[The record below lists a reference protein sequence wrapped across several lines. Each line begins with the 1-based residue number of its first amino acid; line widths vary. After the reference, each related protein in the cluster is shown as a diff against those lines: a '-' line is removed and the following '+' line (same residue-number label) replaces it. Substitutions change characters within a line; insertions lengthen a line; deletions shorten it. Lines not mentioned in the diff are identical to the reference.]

1 MKRDNEFTGDRLEE
15 LAGEN
20 RGLREAL
27 EKLKGYN
34 EDIAAGRINY
44 RPEDHISVAEAAL
57 SGGPVPPAQKAPQ
70 YDYRL
75 FVSDWLGK
83 HEQHFG
89 YLADML
95 KDFHELI
102 APVPPSAV
110 SPQDRTQGEK

>member
-1 MKRDNEFTGDRLEE
+1 MKRDNEFTGDRLDE

-20 RGLREAL
+20 RRLREAL
-27 EKLKGYN
+27 AASNAWICNTPAQTSAMGKEKFKVVLAN
-34 EDIAAGRINY
+34 
-44 RPEDHISVAEAAL
+44 EAAL
-57 SGGPVPPAQKAPQ
+57 SGEPVSPAQPAPQ

-83 HEQHFG
+83 HDQYFG

-110 SPQDRTQGEK
+110 SPQDREEQ